1 MRFLGF
7 NVRRGLVINVT
18 HLLTWLIGIWY
29 VNEQGLYSVGYFLVF
44 IRWESLVFDFLSAY
58 LGVHKQWME
67 TSPAIK
73 AFFQEMDEAKETPP
87 VLSSQEITALENI
100 PKTA

>member
-1 MRFLGF
+1 MK
-7 NVRRGLVINVT
+7 T
-18 HLLTWLIGIWY
+18 A
-29 VNEQGLYSVGYFLVF
+29 LVF

-73 AFFQEMDEAKETPP
+73 AFFQEIDATQETAP
-87 VLSSQEITALENI
+87 VVPSAELPAGEPTVLTNPGQSLPLSSERMAPAL
-100 PKTA
+100 